1 MLAMQTARGDERRA
15 TEGSSRMIG
24 YYIELA
30 AHSLKRNKV
39 LTALMIL
46 AIAVGIGAS
55 MTTLTI
61 MHLLSG
67 DPLRGRSGQIF
78 YPQLDAN
85 PDSKGRQPYDMLDY
99 QSATDLWNAH
109 RADRQALVVNSHIKL
124 QAPGT
129 RLPPLMLSM
138 LSTTSDFFPMFNVP
152 FRFGRSWTS
161 EDDAAHARVAVIS
174 SDLNVRLFGGENSVG
189 RTVRLKNSDV
199 RVVGVL
205 APWRPSPLFYDVRG
219 GRFSSGDTANFYDKP
234 EGVITPFSTALE
246 INDGGFQP
254 FTCWVVPVTP
264 GHLQNSQCVWI
275 ALWVQLGD
283 TAKVDAYRR
292 FLDGYVAQQQSLG
305 RITRTDNTRLRSLT
319 EWLDFNGVVPS
330 DVKLQTSLAFAFLAI
345 CLCNV
350 VGLLLAKFLRRG
362 GEIGLR
368 RAMGATRCAVFMQC
382 LVEAGVI
389 GVIGGLGGLF
399 LTVLGLWLVRRQP
412 LPYAD
417 FVHLDVSMFVV
428 TFLISVGASLLA
440 GLLPAARASLV
451 EPALQLKVL

>member
-1 MLAMQTARGDERRA
+1 
-15 TEGSSRMIG
+15 MIG
-24 YYIELA
+24 YYIDLGL
-30 AHSLKRNKV
+30 HGLRRNKV

-46 AIAVGIGAS
+46 AIAVGVGAS

-78 YPQLDAN
+78 YPQLEAS
-85 PDSKGRQPYDMLDY
+85 PEAKGREPHDVLDY
-99 QSATDLWNAH
+99 SSAMDLWSAH
-109 RADRQALVVNSHIKL
+109 RADRQALIVNSQVKL
-124 QAPGT
+124 QAPAT

-138 LSTTSDFFPMFNVP
+138 LSTTSDFFTMFEVP
-152 FRFGRSWTS
+152 FRFGRNWSA

-174 SDLNVRLFGGENSVG
+174 SDLNDRLFGGQNSVG
-189 RTVRLKNSDV
+189 RTLRLKNSDV
-199 RVVGVL
+199 RIVGVL

-219 GRFSSGDTANFYDKP
+219 GRFSRGDTASFYDKP
-234 EGVITPFSTALE
+234 EGVITPFTTALE
-246 INDGGFQP
+246 INDGNFQP
-254 FTCWVVPVTP
+254 FTCWAQPATL
-264 GHLQNSQCVWI
+264 GHLQNASCVWV

-283 TAKVDAYRR
+283 AAKVAAYRR

-305 RITRTDNTRLRSLT
+305 RVTRADLTRLRSLP
-319 EWLDFNGVVPS
+319 EWLDFNDVLPS

-362 GEIGLR
+362 GEFGLR
-368 RAMGATRCAVFMQC
+368 RALGATRRAVFLQC

-389 GVIGGLGGLF
+389 GALGGLGGLL
-399 LTVLGLWLVRRQP
+399 LTLLGLWLVRQQP
-412 LPYAD
+412 VPYAD
-417 FVHLDVSMFVV
+417 FVHLDASMFMTTFVV
-428 TFLISVGASLLA
+428 SVGASLLA
-440 GLLPAARASLV
+440 GLLPALRASLV

>member
-1 MLAMQTARGDERRA
+1 
-15 TEGSSRMIG
+15 MIR
-24 YYIELA
+24 YYVELA
-30 AHSLKRNKV
+30 VHSLRRNKV

-99 QSATDLWNAH
+99 QSATDLWHAH
-109 RADRQALVVNSHIKL
+109 RADRQALVVNSTIKL

-129 RLPPLMLSM
+129 RLPPLMQPM
-138 LSTTSDFFPMFNVP
+138 LSTTSDFFPMFAVP
-152 FRFGRSWTS
+152 FRFGRSWS
-161 EDDAAHARVAVIS
+161 AEDDAAHARVAVIS
-174 SDLNVRLFGGENSVG
+174 AELNDRLFAGENSVG

-199 RVVGVL
+199 RIVGVL

-219 GRFSSGDTANFYDKP
+219 GRFASGDTSSFYGKP

-246 INDGGFQP
+246 INDGNFQP
-254 FTCWVVPVTP
+254 FTCWTVPSTP
-264 GHLQNSQCVWI
+264 GHLQNASCVWI

-283 TAKVDAYRR
+283 AAKVAAYRH
-292 FLDGYVAQQQSLG
+292 FLDGYVAQQHALG
-305 RITRTDNTRLRSLT
+305 RITRTDNTRMRSLT

-368 RAMGATRCAVFMQC
+368 RAMGASRRAVFMQC

-389 GVIGGLGGLF
+389 GVLGGIGGLF

-417 FVHLDVSMFVV
+417 FVHLDVSMFLM